1 MNKILLCYISRR
13 SGHHKA
19 ALVLENALKTANRNL
34 TLKVVNPFH
43 YTNPLLSKVT
53 LKTYMGLIRRTPE
66 IWDYLYDNRSVK
78 TKTVK
83 IRNFFHK
90 ISMARI
96 DKLLNE
102 FYPDI
107 VVCTQ
112 ALPCCLF
119 SQYKKIKDRNMK
131 VAAVITDYVVHSY
144 WINDEVDMYFVPSQ
158 EAADHLINGGIPA
171 ARIYVSG
178 IPIDLKFSDDMEK
191 SRAKIKLG
199 LPSSRPLIT
208 IMGGG
213 YGLGSLEDVIT
224 ELFGISSEAFLLV
237 IAGGNDKLYEALN
250 RDYGSRDNIR
260 IMGYTDEIN
269 IIMEATDI
277 LISKPGGITSAE
289 TMAKGIPMIMNSP
302 LPGQERS
309 NARYLSGKKAAL
321 LSRDAKDAGNL
332 ARKLLAGEIDKKAL
346 IENALRIGNLKSA
359 EIISQKLSELWLR

>member
-19 ALVLENALKTANRNL
+19 AIVLENALKAANRDL
-34 TLKVVNPFH
+34 KLKVVNPFH
-43 YTNPLLSKVT
+43 YTNPLLSKMT

-66 IWDYLYDNRSVK
+66 IWDYLYDNRNVK
-78 TKTVK
+78 AKTVK

-119 SQYKKIKDRNMK
+119 SQYKKVKDRNIK

-158 EAADHLINGGIPA
+158 EAADHLINGGISP

-178 IPIDLKFSDDMEK
+178 IPIDLKFSGDMEE

-224 ELFGISSEAFLLV
+224 ELFNISSEAFLLV

-250 RDYGSRDNIR
+250 RDYGGRENIR
-260 IMGYTDEIN
+260 IIGYTDEIN

-289 TMAKGIPMIMNSP
+289 TMAKGIPMIINSP

-309 NARYLSGKKAAL
+309 NAKYLSDKKAAL
-321 LSRDAKDAGNL
+321 LSRDARDAGEL
-332 ARKLLAGEIDKKAL
+332 ARKLLTGEIDKKCL

-359 EIISQKLSELWLR
+359 EIISQKLSELWL